1 MITFEIMENKEEK
14 RRVSRTVLESL
25 PEWFGLEKAREKYI
39 TDSANQIM
47 IAAFD
52 GKKEVGFVCLNE
64 TGRDTIELHVIGV
77 LKEYHRKNIGS
88 KIFNQAREIVASSGY
103 SFMQVKTVAMGKYPE
118 YDDTNKFYLSLG
130 FKEFEIIP
138 ELWGE
143 ENPCQIYVMHLETMK
158 DGD

>member
-39 TDSANQIM
+39 TDSANQTM

-77 LKEYHRKNIGS
+77 LKEYHRKNIGR
-88 KIFNQAREIVASSGY
+88 KLLHQAGTHLCRLRRSPWE
-103 SFMQVKTVAMGKYPE
+103 
-118 YDDTNKFYLSLG
+118 N
-130 FKEFEIIP
+130 IP
-138 ELWGE
+138 
-143 ENPCQIYVMHLETMK
+143 NMTTPIDST
-158 DGD
+158 

>member
-52 GKKEVGFVCLNE
+52 G
-64 TGRDTIELHVIGV
+64 
-77 LKEYHRKNIGS
+77 
-88 KIFNQAREIVASSGY
+88 
-103 SFMQVKTVAMGKYPE
+103 
-118 YDDTNKFYLSLG
+118 
-130 FKEFEIIP
+130 
-138 ELWGE
+138 
-143 ENPCQIYVMHLETMK
+143 
-158 DGD
+158 